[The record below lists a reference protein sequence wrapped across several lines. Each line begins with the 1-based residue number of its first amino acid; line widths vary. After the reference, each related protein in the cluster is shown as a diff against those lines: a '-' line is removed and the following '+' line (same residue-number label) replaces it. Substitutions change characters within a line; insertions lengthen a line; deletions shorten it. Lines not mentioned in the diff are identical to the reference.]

1 MLGRP
6 FRIQWRDDDH
16 EETLAGAY
24 RREHDAELRP
34 RLHALWL
41 LRRGEHL
48 GQVAHLLGVHY
59 RTVQQWVAWYRTGG
73 LAEVRRHRHGGRQGA
88 PSRLTAQ
95 QRQILIDHAA
105 TGALATAL
113 DAVVWVEQH
122 FGVPYTEAGM
132 LSLFRRLHLKRKVP
146 RPLAGQASLATQ
158 AAWEKGASRRRWL
171 PSG

>member
-1 MLGRP
+1 MPGGRP
-6 FRIQWRDDDH
+6 LRITWQEDEAELR
-16 EETLAGAY
+16 AAY
-24 RREHDAELRP
+24 RRERDAELRP
-34 RLHALWL
+34 RLQALWL
-41 LRRGEHL
+41 LRRGERL
-48 GQVAHLLGVHY
+48 PEVADLVGSGY

-73 LAEVRRHRHGGRQGA
+73 LAEVRRHPHGGRQGA

-113 DAVVWVEQH
+113 DAVHWVEQH

-146 RPLAGQASLATQ
+146 RPVAGQASLATQ
-158 AAWEKGASRRRWL
+158 AAW
-171 PSG
+171 